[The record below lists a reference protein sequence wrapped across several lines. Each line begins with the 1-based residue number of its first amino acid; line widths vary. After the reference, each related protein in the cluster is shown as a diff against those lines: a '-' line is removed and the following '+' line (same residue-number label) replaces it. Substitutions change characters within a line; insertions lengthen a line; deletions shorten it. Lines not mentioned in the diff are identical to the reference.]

1 VGTGIEH
8 DETERVY
15 TSQFCSISGG
25 ILVLLYLC
33 SAFFLL
39 LATYSQKAIFTIKS
53 AKIRSYLKDFQ
64 SPCFG
69 QNLRKKLPLFYT
81 WYRVSSPKHIY
92 RDVEH
97 ILLSYLATNLIF
109 LSINNTLAMSQN

>member
-1 VGTGIEH
+1 VGTGMEQ

-33 SAFFLL
+33 SACFLL
-39 LATYSQKAIFTIKS
+39 LATNSQKAIFTIKS

-64 SPCFG
+64 SPCFD
-69 QNLRKKLPLFYT
+69 QYLRKK
-81 WYRVSSPKHIY
+81 SP
-92 RDVEH
+92 V
-97 ILLSYLATNLIF
+97 F
-109 LSINNTLAMSQN
+109 LYMVQSR